1 MNVIVYFL
9 FLGSN
14 VYTVAGPTDIYYTGK
29 DTYVTP
35 APWAFLIW
43 YATIGALHRLGADAS
58 DTRSLIHLLLLGTII
73 YQFFDGGKQVI
84 IDGISWRLP
93 LLAVLNAIY
102 VNVWAR
108 HYYVVGMSHVL
119 HTLSPRSL

>member
-1 MNVIVYFL
+1 MLTGIVQIVNVVVYFL

-43 YATIGALHRLGADAS
+43 YVRLG
-58 DTRSLIHLLLLGTII
+58 TLVRSELMFVPTSG
-73 YQFFDGGKQVI
+73 
-84 IDGISWRLP
+84 
-93 LLAVLNAIY
+93 
-102 VNVWAR
+102 
-108 HYYVVGMSHVL
+108 
-119 HTLSPRSL
+119 LSSTYSSSERSSTNSSTAESKSSLTA